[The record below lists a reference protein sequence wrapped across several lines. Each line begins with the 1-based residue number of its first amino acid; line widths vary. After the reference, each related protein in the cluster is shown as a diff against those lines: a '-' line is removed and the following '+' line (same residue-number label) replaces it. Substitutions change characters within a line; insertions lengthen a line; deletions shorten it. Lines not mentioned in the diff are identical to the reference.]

1 MVIIPIGSGKGG
13 VGKSLLATNLS
24 IALAEA
30 GKKVVLAD
38 LDLGASNLH
47 TMLGMRSVSQGIG
60 TFLTASKISFQDI
73 VLPTEYEGLSFIPGD
88 AEIPGIAN
96 LKAPQKKRLVRNL
109 TSLEADFLVLDL
121 GAGTSA
127 NTLDFFLLSRSGI
140 VITTPTLTAI
150 LNAYLFLKNAVFRVM
165 YSSFPKGSRAYAY
178 LEELRKEGSVL
189 QKVYIPK
196 ILARIREEDPESHKR
211 FTELIGHFSPR
222 LVLNML
228 EDPRDAE
235 KAGKLRRST
244 REYLDVELEHLGI
257 IYRDEL
263 QDTAL
268 GSRLPIIRYKPSSV
282 LSQAVYRIAEK
293 VLTLQDTEVL
303 MDIEDLDDTF
313 QAAEVEA
320 ESDFQTKRHNL
331 EELLQ
336 SGTLTMG
343 DFIET
348 IRTQLFEIQTL
359 RKENQLLKTKLVRAI
374 EDGFKT

>member
-13 VGKSLLATNLS
+13 VGKSLLAANLS

-30 GKKVVLAD
+30 GKRVVLVD

-47 TMLGMRSVSQGIG
+47 TMLGMRTVSQGIG
-60 TFLTASKISFQDI
+60 TYLSAPNASFSDI
-73 VLPTEYEGLSFIPGD
+73 VLATEYEGLSFIPGD
-88 AEIPGIAN
+88 TEIPGIAN
-96 LKAPQKKRLVRNL
+96 LKSPQKRKLVRNL
-109 TSLEADFLVLDL
+109 TSLDADFLVLDL
-121 GAGTSA
+121 GGGTSA

-150 LNAYLFLKNAVFRVM
+150 LNAYLFLKNAIFRIM
-165 YSSFPKGSRAYAY
+165 YSTFQKESRAYRY
-178 LEELRKEGSVL
+178 LEELRREGSVL

-196 ILARIREEDPESHKR
+196 ILSRIRKEDPESHAK
-211 FTELIGHFSPR
+211 FTELAGHFRPR

-228 EDPRDAE
+228 DDPRDAE

-282 LSQAVYRIAEK
+282 LSQAIYRIAEK
-293 VLTLQDTEVL
+293 VLTLQDTETL
-303 MDIEDLDDTF
+303 MDIEDIDDTF

-336 SGTLTMG
+336 SGALSTG
-343 DFIET
+343 DLIET
-348 IRTQLFEIQTL
+348 IRTQSFEIQTL
-359 RKENQLLKTKLVRAI
+359 RRENQLLKTKLVKAV
-374 EDGFKT
+374 EDGFTV

>member
-13 VGKSLLATNLS
+13 VGKSLLAANLS
-24 IALAEA
+24 IALAES

-47 TMLGMRSVSQGIG
+47 TMLGIRSVSQGIG
-60 TFLTASKISFQDI
+60 TFLSTSQGAFQDI

-88 AEIPGIAN
+88 AEVPGIAN
-96 LKAPQKKRLVRNL
+96 LKAPQKKRLLRNL

-121 GAGTSA
+121 GAGTVA
-127 NTLDFFLLSRSGI
+127 NTIDFFLLSRTGI
-140 VITTPTLTAI
+140 IITTPSLTAI
-150 LNAYLFLKNAVFRVM
+150 LNAYLFLKNAVFRLM
-165 YSSFPKGSRAYAY
+165 YSSFPKGTRACEY
-178 LEELRKEGSVL
+178 LEELRKEGSIL

-196 ILARIREEDPESHKR
+196 ILSRIREEDPEGHER
-211 FTELIGHFSPR
+211 FKELAAHFRPR

-228 EDPRDAE
+228 DDPKDAD
-235 KAGKLRRST
+235 KAGKLRRSA

-263 QDTAL
+263 QDIAL
-268 GSRLPIIRYKPSSV
+268 SSRLPIIRYKPSSI

-293 VLTLQDTEVL
+293 VLALQDTEAL

-320 ESDFQTKRHNL
+320 ESDFQAKSHNI

-336 SGTLTMG
+336 SGALTMG
-343 DFIET
+343 DLIEA
-348 IRTQLFEIQTL
+348 IRTQAFEIQTL
-359 RKENQLLKTKLVRAI
+359 RKENQLLKTKLVKAIGEGFRA
-374 EDGFKT
+374 

>member
-1 MVIIPIGSGKGG
+1 MVILPIGSGKGG
-13 VGKSLLATNLS
+13 VGKSLLATNLA

-30 GKKVVLAD
+30 GKIVVLAD
-38 LDLGASNLH
+38 LDLGASNIH
-47 TMLGMRSVSQGIG
+47 TMLGMRSVTQGIG
-60 TFLTASKISFQDI
+60 TFLSSGKLPFQDI
-73 VLPTEYEGLSFIPGD
+73 ILPTEYEGLSFIPGD
-88 AEIPGIAN
+88 AEIPGMAN

-109 TSLEADFLVLDL
+109 TSLDADFLVLDL
-121 GAGTSA
+121 GAGSSA
-127 NTLDFFLLSRSGI
+127 NTVDFFLLSRTGI
-140 VITTPTLTAI
+140 VITTPSLTAI
-150 LNAYLFLKNAVFRVM
+150 LNAYLFLKNAMFRMM
-165 YSSFPKGSRAYAY
+165 YSTFEKESRAYQY
-178 LEELRKEGSVL
+178 LEELRRDGGVL

-196 ILARIREEDPESHKR
+196 ILSRIKKDDGESFRKLRELME
-211 FTELIGHFSPR
+211 HFRPR

-228 EDPRDAE
+228 DDPKDAD

-268 GSRLPIIRYKPSSV
+268 SSRLPIIRYKPASV

-293 VLTLQDTEVL
+293 VLVLQDVEAL

-313 QAAEVEA
+313 QAAEAEA

-336 SGTLTMG
+336 SGALTTG

-348 IRTQLFEIQTL
+348 IRTQQFEIQAL
-359 RKENQLLKTKLVRAI
+359 RRENQLLKNKLVKAI
-374 EDGFKT
+374 GDGFKA

>member
-1 MVIIPIGSGKGG
+1 MVILPIGSGKGG
-13 VGKSLLATNLS
+13 VGKSLLATNLA

-30 GKKVVLAD
+30 GKIVVLAD
-38 LDLGASNLH
+38 LDLGASNIH
-47 TMLGMRSVSQGIG
+47 TMLGMRSVTQGIG
-60 TFLTASKISFQDI
+60 TFLSSGKLPFQDI
-73 VLPTEYEGLSFIPGD
+73 ILPTEYEGLSFIPGD
-88 AEIPGIAN
+88 AEIPGMAN

-109 TSLEADFLVLDL
+109 TSLDADFLVLDL
-121 GAGTSA
+121 GAGSSA
-127 NTLDFFLLSRSGI
+127 NTVDFFLLSRTGI
-140 VITTPTLTAI
+140 VITTPSLTAI
-150 LNAYLFLKNAVFRVM
+150 LNAYLFLKNAVFRIM
-165 YSSFPKGSRAYAY
+165 YSTFEKESRAYQY
-178 LEELRKEGSVL
+178 LEELRRDGGVL

-196 ILARIREEDPESHKR
+196 ILSRIKKEDGESYGKLR
-211 FTELIGHFSPR
+211 GLMEHFRPR

-228 EDPRDAE
+228 DDPKDAD

-268 GSRLPIIRYKPSSV
+268 SSRLPIIRYKPASV

-293 VLTLQDTEVL
+293 VLALQDVEAL

-336 SGTLTMG
+336 SGALTPG

-348 IRTQLFEIQTL
+348 IRTQQFEIQAL
-359 RKENQLLKTKLVRAI
+359 RRENQLLKTKLVKAI
-374 EDGFKT
+374 GDGFKA

>member
-13 VGKSLLATNLS
+13 VGKSLLAANLS

-30 GKKVVLAD
+30 GKRVVLVD

-47 TMLGMRSVSQGIG
+47 TMLGMRTVSQGIG
-60 TFLTASKISFQDI
+60 TYLSAPNASFSDI
-73 VLPTEYEGLSFIPGD
+73 VLATEYEGLSFIPGD
-88 AEIPGIAN
+88 TEIPGIAN
-96 LKAPQKKRLVRNL
+96 LKSPQKRKLVRNL
-109 TSLEADFLVLDL
+109 TSLDADFLVLDL
-121 GAGTSA
+121 GGGTSA

-150 LNAYLFLKNAVFRVM
+150 LNAYLFLKNAIFRIM
-165 YSSFPKGSRAYAY
+165 YSTFQKESRAYRY
-178 LEELRKEGSVL
+178 LEELRREGSVL

-196 ILARIREEDPESHKR
+196 ILSRIRKEDPESHAK
-211 FTELIGHFSPR
+211 FTELAGHFRPR

-228 EDPRDAE
+228 DDPRDGE

-282 LSQAVYRIAEK
+282 LSQAIYRIAEK
-293 VLTLQDTEVL
+293 VLTLQDTETL
-303 MDIEDLDDTF
+303 MDIEDIDDTF

-336 SGTLTMG
+336 SGALSTG
-343 DFIET
+343 DLIET
-348 IRTQLFEIQTL
+348 IRTQSFEIQTL
-359 RKENQLLKTKLVRAI
+359 RRENQLLKTKLVKAV
-374 EDGFKT
+374 EDGFTV

>member
-13 VGKSLLATNLS
+13 VGKSLLAANLS

-30 GKKVVLAD
+30 GKRVVLVD

-47 TMLGMRSVSQGIG
+47 TMLGMRTVSQGIG
-60 TFLTASKISFQDI
+60 TYLSAPNASFSDI
-73 VLPTEYEGLSFIPGD
+73 VLATEYEGLSFIPGD
-88 AEIPGIAN
+88 TEIPGIAN
-96 LKAPQKKRLVRNL
+96 LKSPQKRKLVRNL
-109 TSLEADFLVLDL
+109 TSLDADFLVLDL
-121 GAGTSA
+121 GGGTSA

-150 LNAYLFLKNAVFRVM
+150 LNAYLFLKNAIFRIM
-165 YSSFPKGSRAYAY
+165 YSTFQKESRAYRY
-178 LEELRKEGSVL
+178 LEELRREGSVL

-196 ILARIREEDPESHKR
+196 ILSRIRKEDPESHAQ
-211 FTELIGHFSPR
+211 FTELAGHFRPR

-228 EDPRDAE
+228 DDPRDGE

-282 LSQAVYRIAEK
+282 LSQAIYRIAEK
-293 VLTLQDTEVL
+293 VLTLQDTETL
-303 MDIEDLDDTF
+303 MDIEDIDDTF

-336 SGTLTMG
+336 SGALSTG
-343 DFIET
+343 DLIET
-348 IRTQLFEIQTL
+348 IRTQSFEIQTL
-359 RKENQLLKTKLVRAI
+359 RRENQLLKTKLVKAV
-374 EDGFKT
+374 EDGFTV